1 MTKGWRPNV
10 SSSRSTIFEDVR
22 IGVRLKICAL
32 WIAMLFLFA
41 YGDIF
46 GFFAPGQ
53 IEEVIGGEI
62 SGIEITQVFLFAV
75 SLYIAIASVMV
86 FLSLVLSPSV
96 ARWTNI
102 VLPILYVVSIVAS
115 AIGEADAYYL
125 FLSAIESALLL
136 LIVRYAWTWPKLK
149 E

>member
-1 MTKGWRPNV
+1 V
-10 SSSRSTIFEDVR
+10 STSNSTIFEDVR
-22 IGVRLKICAL
+22 IGVRLKISAL

-62 SGIEITQVFLFAV
+62 SGIEITQVFLFVV
-75 SLYIAIASVMV
+75 SLYIAIASAMV
-86 FLSLVLSPSV
+86 FLSLVLAPKVS
-96 ARWTNI
+96 RWTNV

-115 AIGEADAYYL
+115 AVGESAYFW
-125 FLSAIESALLL
+125 FLSIAESALLL
-136 LIVRYAWTWPKLK
+136 LIVRYAWTWPRQ
-149 E
+149 EANHRD